1 MSDSFVKEIRKIE
14 TSRDWKTG
22 SFRFG
27 LCLIAFELITGII
40 LLFCDRLN
48 SISGFVLL
56 AHAYLGIFLIFSII
70 MLHFR
75 LRIHGFSKGERR
87 VWWVGVLSLVNLTI
101 SYGTALPMLWV
112 GVTGI
117 KWIWWFHVLSSFT
130 AVLFLSAYV
139 YFIIRFVWDSLLPFQ
154 KNVFHKAVKKIVYS
168 GVRWTA
174 TLVAFTLTLGLAIEA
189 RYVYKNYLNKGRKS
203 QTESILSP
211 SHVSLAKG
219 NLLSLDGFTNSKSC
233 GASGCHEEIY
243 KQWEESVH
251 YRTPNP
257 FVIKT
262 AELLNS
268 EADKGL
274 FKTPHTN
281 HKGPEVFKVCAACHS
296 PVGLVTGQINHN
308 YGDFKK
314 HEGASCVLC
323 HKMSKVK
330 VSGQWVS
337 YEVEEK
343 NEFLFSES
351 KSEAIASLHNSIIKL
366 KPSSHKLEYMKSDY
380 KEAKYCA
387 ACHMRLQYPSWR
399 DGHYGQSASAN
410 FKTCQNC
417 HMEGISTNADVSAK
431 TKGKVASHRFLS
443 AGFTMAK
450 LFEKETQMMDSQKF
464 IQDKRVF
471 IGILSPSVF
480 MGRKVDFIVRIA
492 NIGVGHS
499 FPAGPESDLVL
510 AWPEI
515 GIKDEKGNLIFQYGS
530 LDKDNLLDE
539 VKTVVLRSVPR
550 DVEGNLMETDRH
562 RSWLFSSDQKNI
574 IPTKN
579 FIDIPFQVRI
589 GKDSSRLSIVAK
601 LRYQKPNQKYANWV
615 FGNSEFKV
623 PTVDVAFAEG
633 TINRTIEES
642 EMKQAREIWQ
652 NEKDNYQSIDPELKP
667 RESFQDEDFRFSIRD
682 NIILGDVF
690 HFIQL
695 GKSFEA
701 SEIFNSLQKRVRES
715 PGLEKTRQVL
725 REGLENSKEM

>member
-1 MSDSFVKEIRKIE
+1 MKEIRKIE

-22 SFRFG
+22 LFRFG
-27 LCLIAFELITGII
+27 LCLIAFELITGIT
-40 LLFCDRLN
+40 LLLCDKLN
-48 SISGFVLL
+48 SVSGFVLL
-56 AHAYLGIFLIFSII
+56 AHAYLGIFLIFSIM
-70 MLHFR
+70 MLYFR
-75 LRIHGFSKGERR
+75 LRIHGSSRGERR
-87 VWWVGVLSLVNLTI
+87 LWWVGILSLANLII
-101 SYGTALPMLWV
+101 SYGTALPILLI
-112 GVTGI
+112 GVTGN
-117 KWIWWFHVLSSFT
+117 KWMWWSHILSSFM
-130 AVLFLSAYV
+130 AVIFLSAYV
-139 YFIIRFVWDSLLPFQ
+139 YFIIRLVWDSLLPLQ
-154 KNVFHKAVKKIVYS
+154 KNIFHKAVKKIVYS
-168 GVRWTA
+168 GVRWTV

-203 QTESILSP
+203 QTENILSP
-211 SHVSLAKG
+211 GHVSLAKG
-219 NLLSLDGFTNSKSC
+219 NLITLDGFTNSKSC
-233 GASGCHEEIY
+233 GTSGCHEEIY

-268 EADKGL
+268 EAAKGL
-274 FKTPHTN
+274 FKTPHAN
-281 HKGPEVFKVCAACHS
+281 HKGSEAFKVCAACHS
-296 PVGLVTGQINHN
+296 PVGLVTGQINHD
-308 YGDFKK
+308 YGDFKT

-330 VSGQWVS
+330 VTGQWVS

-351 KSEAIASLHNSIIKL
+351 KNEVIASLHNSIIKM
-366 KPSSHKLEYMKSDY
+366 KPSSHKQEYMKSDY

-417 HMEGISTNADVSAK
+417 HMAGISTNADVSAK
-431 TKGKVASHRFLS
+431 TNGKVANHRFLS

-450 LFEKETQMMDSQKF
+450 LFGKETQMMDSQKF

-471 IGILSPSVF
+471 IGILSPGVF
-480 MGRKVDFIVRIA
+480 MGRKVDLIVRIA

-515 GIKDEKGNLIFQYGS
+515 SIKDEKGDLIYQYGS

-539 VKTVVLRSVPR
+539 RTTLVFRSVPR

-562 RSWLFSSDQKNI
+562 RSWLFSSDQKNV

-589 GKDSSRLSIVAK
+589 RKEVSKISIVAK
-601 LRYQKPNQKYANWV
+601 VRYQKPNQKYANWV
-615 FGNSEFKV
+615 FGNSDFKV
-623 PTVDVAFAEG
+623 PTVDVAVAE
-633 TINRTIEES
+633 RTVSKTVSES
-642 EMKQAREIWQ
+642 EMEQARKTWQ
-652 NEKDNYQSIDPELKP
+652 NEKDSYRSIDPELKP
-667 RESFQDEDFRFSIRD
+667 RESVQDEDFRFSIRD

-695 GKSFEA
+695 GKPIEA
-701 SEIFNSLQKRVRES
+701 SEIFNSLHKRVRES
-715 PGLEKTRQVL
+715 PRLEKTRQVFGEKL
-725 REGLENSKEM
+725 QNPKAM